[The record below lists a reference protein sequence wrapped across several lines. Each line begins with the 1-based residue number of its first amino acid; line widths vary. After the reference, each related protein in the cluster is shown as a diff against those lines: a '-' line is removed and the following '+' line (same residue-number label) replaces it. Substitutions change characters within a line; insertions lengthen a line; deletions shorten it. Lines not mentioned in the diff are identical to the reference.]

1 MQTLLAVAA
10 IAFSGGGGAQKG
22 LPAKRTRAPARS
34 LFAGTCAPP
43 TLLQWGGRFHRRLS
57 WKPPSHWGGPLPSGD
72 GPPGRGGLRDRGHP
86 PRTLQVG
93 VNPPWWWCCPPVAAT
108 LLAAHGQA
116 GPVPLLRVNGLPS
129 WQGRTPLTVA
139 LPSHNPPGRGRQ
151 TTPVAAPLPEIPASL
166 QILIPPPSPI
176 MELAED

>member
-1 MQTLLAVAA
+1 MVTALLAGVASG
-10 IAFSGGGGAQKG
+10 IAV
-22 LPAKRTRAPARS
+22 
-34 LFAGTCAPP
+34 
-43 TLLQWGGRFHRRLS
+43 TLHVALDL
-57 WKPPSHWGGPLPSGD
+57 LVTAATAV
-72 GPPGRGGLRDRGHP
+72 LAA
-86 PRTLQVG
+86 TLQVG

-166 QILIPPPSPI
+166 QILIPPPPPI